1 MKYLNVIIICILC
14 NCFLNAQL
22 IKAPDIHF
30 GGSKVDWAHTV
41 KDTFET
47 DQILHSFPS
56 FSNKEIGLIWARP
69 KEFDKKIIFNVSNYN
84 YQYMGTM
91 VNAYDLDSGDILWA
105 KNYNPHFENNFG
117 YSYTLDMDFNENSNL
132 ILKGYRSKVPFA
144 GALWSGYYSERD
156 VDLKTGNTINH
167 YNNTKQDLRIVG
179 TNPAISTGQ
188 YPFFVYNAYFGIPDE
203 KFNVKFFPVKVD
215 IANDTIIDAFE
226 FDSLK
231 TVVFETKTVEEQT
244 SFRIDGPFTLDH
256 QFFTFVVQYYKDGHP
271 VQWLWKTDKDA
282 NVLIKKEIS
291 SNFGEFYF
299 EAEQK
304 DSLIEMITVS
314 KDDSYQGHRGYLFMD
329 MDGNVVNRNSQITI
343 EGKKVGHL
351 STTRL
356 KYSDEVLH
364 VVRFQHDNDIYIYR
378 ETKDKQYI
386 KSGHL
391 INNNSSAYA
400 YIPRFIFQS
409 SDNGLVISG
418 SFLLDTL
425 LFPNSLRCNF
435 DCGGWPVIM
444 KLSAETLGL
453 PTATSDPWQQPLTFS
468 IAPNPCT
475 NQITV
480 TTFEA
485 LSNSRI
491 EIYDQTGRSV
501 TSRRILSTATEI
513 DISSLPTGLYFVSL
527 VDDLGKRFG
536 QVQKLVKIE

>member
-56 FSNKEIGLIWARP
+56 FSNKEIGLLWTRP
-69 KEFDKKIIFNVSNYN
+69 KEFDKKIIFNVSNFNSSYI
-84 YQYMGTM
+84 GTM

-105 KNYNPHFENNFG
+105 NNYNPHFENNFG
-117 YSYTLDMDFNENSNL
+117 YSFTLEMEINEQSNL
-132 ILKGYRSKVPFA
+132 ILKGYRGIMPFT
-144 GALWSGYYSERD
+144 GGYWRGYFSQRTIDLNSGLTKTAYIN
-156 VDLKTGNTINH
+156 LKTNMRTNV
-167 YNNTKQDLRIVG
+167 Q
-179 TNPAISTGQ
+179 TNPAINKENSS
-188 YPFFVYNAYFGIPDE
+188 FFYYTKWPSSG
-203 KFNVKFFPVKVD
+203 KFFPVKVD

-231 TVVFETKTVEEQT
+231 TVVFETKTAEEQGT
-244 SFRIDGPFTLDH
+244 IRIDGPFTLDH
-256 QFFTFVVQYYKDGHP
+256 QFFTFVVQYSKDGHP
-271 VQWLWKTDKDA
+271 VHWLWKTDKDA

-291 SNFGEFYF
+291 SNLGEFYL

-304 DSLIEMITVS
+304 DSLIEMISVS
-314 KDDSYQGHRGYLFMD
+314 LDDSYQGHRGYLFMD

-356 KYSDEVLH
+356 KNSDEVLH

-453 PTATSDPWQQPLTFS
+453 PTGSSDPWQQPITFS
-468 IAPNPCT
+468 IAPNPST

-480 TTFEA
+480 ATTEA
-485 LSNSRI
+485 LSNSQI
-491 EIYDQTGRSV
+491 EIYNQTGRHIINHQIS
-501 TSRRILSTATEI
+501 SSAIEI

>member
-56 FSNKEIGLIWARP
+56 FSNKEIGLLWTRP
-69 KEFDKKIIFNVSNYN
+69 KEFDKKIIFNVSNFNSSYI
-84 YQYMGTM
+84 GTM

-105 KNYNPHFENNFG
+105 NNYNPHFENNFG
-117 YSYTLDMDFNENSNL
+117 YSFTLEMEINEQSNL
-132 ILKGYRSKVPFA
+132 ILKGYRGIMPFT
-144 GALWSGYYSERD
+144 GGYWRGYFSQRTIDLNSGLTKTAYIN
-156 VDLKTGNTINH
+156 LKTNMRTNV
-167 YNNTKQDLRIVG
+167 Q
-179 TNPAISTGQ
+179 TNPAINKENSS
-188 YPFFVYNAYFGIPDE
+188 FFYYTKWPSSG
-203 KFNVKFFPVKVD
+203 KFFPVKVD

-231 TVVFETKTVEEQT
+231 TVVFETKTAEEQGT
-244 SFRIDGPFTLDH
+244 IRIDGPFTLDH
-256 QFFTFVVQYYKDGHP
+256 QFFTFVVQYSKDGHP
-271 VQWLWKTDKDA
+271 VHWLWKTDKDA

-291 SNFGEFYF
+291 SNLGEFYL

-304 DSLIEMITVS
+304 DSLIEMISVS
-314 KDDSYQGHRGYLFMD
+314 LDDSYQGHRGYLFMD

-356 KYSDEVLH
+356 KNSDEVLH
-364 VVRFQHDNDIYIYR
+364 VVRFQLDNDIYIYR

-453 PTATSDPWQQPLTFS
+453 PTGSSDPWQQPITFS
-468 IAPNPCT
+468 IAPNPST

-480 TTFEA
+480 ATTEA
-485 LSNSRI
+485 LSNSQI
-491 EIYDQTGRSV
+491 EIYNQTGRHIINHQIS
-501 TSRRILSTATEI
+501 SSAIEI

>member
-56 FSNKEIGLIWARP
+56 FSNKEIGLLWTRP
-69 KEFDKKIIFNVSNYN
+69 KEFDKKIIFNVSNFNSSYI
-84 YQYMGTM
+84 GTM

-105 KNYNPHFENNFG
+105 NNYNPHFENNFG
-117 YSYTLDMDFNENSNL
+117 YSFTLEMEINEQSNL
-132 ILKGYRSKVPFA
+132 ILKGYRGIMPFT
-144 GALWSGYYSERD
+144 GGYWRGYFSQRTIDLNSGLTKTAYIN
-156 VDLKTGNTINH
+156 LKTNMRTNV
-167 YNNTKQDLRIVG
+167 Q
-179 TNPAISTGQ
+179 TNPAINKENSS
-188 YPFFVYNAYFGIPDE
+188 FFYYTKWPSSG
-203 KFNVKFFPVKVD
+203 KFFPVKVD

-356 KYSDEVLH
+356 KNSDEVLH

-453 PTATSDPWQQPLTFS
+453 PTGSSDPWQQPITFS
-468 IAPNPCT
+468 IAPNPST

-480 TTFEA
+480 ATTEA
-485 LSNSRI
+485 LSNSQI
-491 EIYDQTGRSV
+491 EIYNQTGRHIINHQIS
-501 TSRRILSTATEI
+501 SSAIEI